1 MASLRASATAFLKR
15 FSISVIALFLVV
27 VWTSPLGSGAA
38 ADDEPLGV
46 GNHTEFMAATYRT
59 EISGRDASIYIL
71 IDSQKFFEIVPLLQA
86 MGEINPT
93 LTPAD
98 VKARLHLVLGT
109 YCFTATSVAL
119 MDVFDRTKVG
129 AIYVY
134 CGGL

>member
-71 IDSQKFFEIVPLLQA
+71 IDSQKSFLKLFRCFKRWAKSTRPLRQQ
-86 MGEINPT
+86 M
-93 LTPAD
+93 
-98 VKARLHLVLGT
+98 
-109 YCFTATSVAL
+109 
-119 MDVFDRTKVG
+119 
-129 AIYVY
+129 
-134 CGGL
+134 